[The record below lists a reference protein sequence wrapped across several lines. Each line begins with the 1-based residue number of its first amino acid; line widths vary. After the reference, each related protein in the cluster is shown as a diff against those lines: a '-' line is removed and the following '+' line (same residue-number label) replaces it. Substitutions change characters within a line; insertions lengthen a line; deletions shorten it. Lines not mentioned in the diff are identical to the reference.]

1 MGVAYSRHAA
11 LLLELYVCYTF
22 GASRLS
28 VSNNVNITN
37 LEERAEY
44 IKNSARRKG
53 RRVERRRETYD
64 SSSTEEILKISIR
77 NSSR

>member
-1 MGVAYSRHAA
+1 MGVTMGVAYSRYAA

-44 IKNSARRKG
+44 IKKFRQKKG
-53 RRVERRRETYD
+53 KESREKERDLRLQLY
-64 SSSTEEILKISIR
+64 
-77 NSSR
+77 

>member
-53 RRVERRRETYD
+53 RRVERRETYD

>member
-1 MGVAYSRHAA
+1 MGVAMGVAYSRYAA

-44 IKNSARRKG
+44 IKKFRQEKG
-53 RRVERRRETYD
+53 EESREKERDLRLQLY
-64 SSSTEEILKISIR
+64 
-77 NSSR
+77 

>member
-1 MGVAYSRHAA
+1 MGVAYSRYAA

-44 IKNSARRKG
+44 IKKIPPG
-53 RRVERRRETYD
+53 ERGGE
-64 SSSTEEILKISIR
+64 
-77 NSSR
+77 